1 MKFRMNAITLLDATC
16 IISSF
21 TARMEVNGKNMR
33 TFIISVITVLF
44 VISPVSIIN
53 EYRTAKIIVYQ
64 MIESRNAK
72 CQTPLF
78 ADIISHIRVIRYA
91 SAINTRITPPTNLP
105 RIIFVLETGFESV
118 SSMFP
123 FCSRDGIK
131 DDERI
136 MKRIITIRKEG
147 CEIISSSILT
157 TKE

>member
-1 MKFRMNAITLLDATC
+1 MKFRMNAITLFEATC

-21 TARMEVNGKNMR
+21 TARIEVNGKNMS

-53 EYRTAKIIVYQ
+53 EYNTAKIRVYQ

-72 CQTPLF
+72 CHTPLF
-78 ADIISHIRVIRYA
+78 ADIISHIRVIRYVRA
-91 SAINTRITPPTNLP
+91 MNTRMTPPINLP

-123 FCSRDGIK
+123 FCSSDGIK

-136 MKRIITIRKEG
+136 MKRIITIRNDG
-147 CEIISSSILT
+147 CEIISSSIRT